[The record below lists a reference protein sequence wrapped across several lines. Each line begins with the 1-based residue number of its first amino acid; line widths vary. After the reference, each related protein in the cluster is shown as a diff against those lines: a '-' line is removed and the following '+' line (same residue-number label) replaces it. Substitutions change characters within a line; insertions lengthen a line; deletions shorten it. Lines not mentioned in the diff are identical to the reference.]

1 MFKFKALK
9 NFFLFSNFSYNQKEF
24 VFYSESKFYRN
35 FFICLINDITKRKNK
50 KIIYLTSDEDDE
62 AFFKN
67 NKRIKVL
74 FIGKGLLRSILFL
87 RLKCKFLIMTLTD
100 LDNHL
105 KKSKECKKYV
115 YFFHSPASTHMV
127 YTKEAFK
134 NYDIIFCNGNY
145 QIEELKKSEIL
156 NNYAAKEF
164 IKTGYL
170 YFDYLLKN
178 SLSNISDNET
188 ILFAP
193 SWNYNSQNL
202 FDDYCLKI
210 LDILLKNDLKV
221 ILRPHPEHF
230 KRSKKI
236 IDKIRKEY
244 LKRENFI
251 LDMTYSNLNSME
263 KSHVLITDNS
273 LIAME
278 FALIFKKQPIYI
290 NYSNKTHN
298 KDYFELEL
306 EPIEEKFKNKFGI
319 KVDINKIEKIVDY
332 CRDTKMN
339 INFSKENLS
348 EFISE
353 NFFNFGFSSNFASD
367 YLIKKSEQ
375 IK

>member
-1 MFKFKALK
+1 MFKFKDLK

>member
-1 MFKFKALK
+1 M
-9 NFFLFSNFSYNQKEF
+9 
-24 VFYSESKFYRN
+24 
-35 FFICLINDITKRKNK
+35 
-50 KIIYLTSDEDDE
+50 TSDEDDE